1 MARRTGERRIL
12 CEAQTWHA
20 SISRV
25 PKGAAYNRKMLHAL
39 TQLSATLQGLF
50 APSVMSRVTL
60 LANHVLASEPVA
72 TARLL
77 PHAGKSL
84 RVLWSD
90 VPAWLPPAP
99 PMSWLITPAG
109 LLEWRGMAA
118 DAADLTLRL
127 DGSRPDKLVSQA
139 LAGAAPE
146 AMVDGDAALAADV
159 AWLMQNLR
167 WDVASD
173 LERVFPA
180 AVAQGLS
187 QALQAMAAAARSALA
202 VVAGAAGGKPPP

>member
-25 PKGAAYNRKMLHAL
+25 RKGPAYNRKMLHAL

-99 PMSWLITPAG
+99 PMSWSITPAG

-127 DGSRPDKLVSQA
+127 DGSRPDRLVSQA

-159 AWLMQNLR
+159 AWLMQNLCNT
-167 WDVASD
+167 
-173 LERVFPA
+173 F
-180 AVAQGLS
+180 
-187 QALQAMAAAARSALA
+187 RSPMNCCNRGGCGPGRST
-202 VVAGAAGGKPPP
+202 AGCCGT